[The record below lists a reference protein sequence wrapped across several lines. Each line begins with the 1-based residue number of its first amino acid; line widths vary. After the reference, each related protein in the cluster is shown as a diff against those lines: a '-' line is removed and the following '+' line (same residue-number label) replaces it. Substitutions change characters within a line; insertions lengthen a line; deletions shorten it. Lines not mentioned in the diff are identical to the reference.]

1 MPPARDVG
9 ASVPPRLGASRRA
22 LLRPNPGGHGGIAV
36 ATLMSSPLAAIAAVV
51 AYFLF
56 GERLGRIQLEGVI
69 GVVAGVPLLSAVRA

>member
-1 MPPARDVG
+1 V
-9 ASVPPRLGASRRA
+9 L
-22 LLRPNPGGHGGIAV
+22 
-36 ATLMSSPLAAIAAVV
+36 SSPLAAIAAVV